1 MKNVIKIS
9 MVFLFLFSGA
19 AWAQKVKYSKD
30 ELKHLKSYYFN
41 EGFDRPA
48 RKKVSTVILKD
59 GTEIKGYCLNI
70 RTKKQQIHT
79 LVFEDS
85 ITENKTDISADDVA
99 EAYLFASGFEKFG
112 KVANNINRMGTS
124 KRNSMKKAT
133 TNDEIY
139 FVNQTVSLKNK
150 KDDQEFLM
158 QLINPEFD
166 DFISVYHDPRAS
178 ESQGMG
184 LGSVS
189 FGGGVLK
196 SFYVKKGDRIFW
208 LRKGDF
214 AKEYEFLFGDN
225 KEFMKKYP
233 LKSINWDWLSA
244 LVLKYTE
251 MNLRKFRFSLKSS
264 LKMRQF

>member
-139 FVNQTVSLKNK
+139 FVNQSVSLKNK
-150 KDDQEFLM
+150 KDEREFLM
-158 QLINPEFD
+158 QLINPDFD
-166 DFISVYHDPRAS
+166 DYISVYHDPRSNESAS
-178 ESQGMG
+178 VGPG
-184 LGSVS
+184 GFNAAGPK

-196 SFYVKKGDRIFW
+196 SYYVKKGDRIFW
-208 LRKGDF
+208 LRKSDF
-214 AKEYEFLFGDN
+214 KKEYDFLFGDN

-233 LKSINWDWLSA
+233 LNSINWDWLSA
-244 LVLKYTE
+244 LVLEYT
-251 MNLRKFRFSLKSS
+251 
-264 LKMRQF
+264 KMTLEQES

>member
-1 MKNVIKIS
+1 MKNITKIFI
-9 MVFLFLFSGA
+9 VTIFLICGSA
-19 AWAQKVKYSKD
+19 VAQKVKYSKNELRD
-30 ELKHLKSYYFN
+30 LKHYYFN
-41 EGFDRPA
+41 EGFNLPA
-48 RKKVSTVILKD
+48 AKKLSTVIMKD
-59 GTEIKGYCLNI
+59 GSEIKGYCRNI
-70 RTKKQQIHT
+70 KTKRSQIHT
-79 LVFEDS
+79 IVFRDS
-85 ITENKTDISADDVA
+85 ITDKKLDISAEEIA
-99 EAYLFASGFEKFG
+99 EAYLFASGFEKFE
-112 KVANNINRMGTS
+112 KVGDRINRMGTS
-124 KRNSMKKAT
+124 KRNNMKKIT

-233 LKSINWDWLSA
+233 LKSVNWDWLSA

-251 MNLRKFRFSLKSS
+251 MNLKEV
-264 LKMRQF
+264 